1 MTTSRRSRT
10 KKTASKVAS
19 CYKKAPFRTVSLS
32 RLVDFV
38 PGTVDPLDRRMR
50 EQLIGRAEWESYD
63 TRKRN
68 RAVGF
73 VDRDHL
79 ALRHCL
85 KPPMLFSRTP
95 KNELLEP
102 IHVRAMA
109 GPQVL
114 FRFKEI
120 PITTLAPKHT
130 LGFGPLVAMTPRLKT
145 TPTEDL
151 PMFLNSRLFFFYWRH
166 YYPRRAGQPVTP
178 AEQRLEAFQ
187 VPMLTKK
194 TGGEI
199 RKVRDRIHKLGR
211 DNADRLARM
220 DQVQKLAD
228 EAGITT
234 IPIGQTEGII
244 REINVPKPLSDVAE
258 VKRRGPVV
266 IFRRGSTI
274 VTTTEEAATY
284 LEFWL
289 KQRFDQMVGM
299 TREDIEEYIRMP
311 VSTADVVVVLQRRAS
326 IESEIEACQE
336 QIDALQDEV
345 DEHLF
350 DLYALGDDERAYLR
364 SGF

>member
-10 KKTASKVAS
+10 KKAASKVAS
-19 CYKKAPFRTVSLS
+19 CYKKAPFRTIELG
-32 RLVDFV
+32 RLVNFT
-38 PGTVDPLDRRMR
+38 PGTVDPMDRRLR

-63 TRKRN
+63 TRRRN

-73 VDRDHL
+73 VTREDVT
-79 ALRHCL
+79 LRHCL
-85 KPPMLFSRTP
+85 RPPVLFSRTP
-95 KNELLEP
+95 KNEAFEP
-102 IHVRAMA
+102 AHTKAVA

-120 PITTLAPKHT
+120 PIATLAPKHT
-130 LGFGPLVAMTPRLKT
+130 LGTGPLVAMTPRLKT

-151 PMFLNSRLFFFYWRH
+151 PVFLNSRMFFFYWRH
-166 YYPRRAGQPVTP
+166 YYPRRAGHPVMP
-178 AEQRLEAFQ
+178 PEERLEAFQ
-187 VPMLTKK
+187 VPMLTKRN
-194 TGGEI
+194 GFEI
-199 RKVRDRIHKLGR
+199 RKLRDRIQKLGR
-211 DNADRLARM
+211 ENGDRMTRM

-228 EAGITT
+228 EAGIVT

-244 REINVPKPLSDVAE
+244 REINVPKPLTDAAD

-284 LEFWL
+284 LEYWL

-311 VSTADVVVVLQRRAS
+311 VSTADVVVVLQRRAQ
-326 IESEIEACQE
+326 IESEIEACQS
-336 QIDALQDEV
+336 QISDLQDEV

-350 DLYALGDDERAYLR
+350 DMYALGDDERAYLR